1 VAILAILVGV
11 SVLALG
17 MLCYGFG
24 RRVGIQTGEA
34 GRAELYRS
42 LSEARGDLR
51 ETQGRQ
57 EQSSREAAALE
68 ARLGEMDRAAE
79 SEREVLRESREG
91 LTQVFQALA
100 GEALKGASEQFLNLA
115 QNSLRALGEKSSGD
129 LEQRQKAI
137 SEVVAPLREALTT
150 LQTENQRIS
159 ESRARETAA
168 LGQQLL
174 GLSQAHQAL
183 STETARLVN
192 ALRSPQIRGRWGE
205 IALRR
210 TAELAGM
217 SEHCDFVEQETI
229 TTDGRVQRPDMLV
242 RLPAGR
248 EVIVDSKVPLIH
260 YLEAVEAGSEAD
272 REAALQRHAA
282 LVRAHV
288 EKLSDKEYWANF
300 QSVEFVVMFIPND
313 SVLAA
318 AAERDATLVEDALRA
333 RVVLATPTT
342 FIALLRTIE
351 FGWRQERLA
360 ENAALISKIGQ
371 ELHGR
376 LSLLADHF
384 WGIGQNLKRSVECY
398 NQTVGCLESRV
409 MSTARKLEALDAKS
423 ERDLREPMLVD
434 EVPRSPSRGEE
445 PLMS

>member
-1 VAILAILVGV
+1 MWMLAIAIGTG
-11 SVLALG
+11 ALG
-17 MLCYGFG
+17 LGLLCYQIG
-24 RRVGIQTGEA
+24 RRVGAQASDGV
-34 GRAELYRS
+34 RAELYRS
-42 LSEARGDLR
+42 LAEARADLR
-51 ETQGRQ
+51 SSQ
-57 EQSSREAAALE
+57 ERREESLKEGAALE
-68 ARLGEMDRAAE
+68 ARLADAGRSADA
-79 SEREVLRESREG
+79 EREILRESREG

-115 QNSLRALGEKSSGD
+115 QNSLRALTEKASGD
-129 LEQRQKAI
+129 LDHRQKAI
-137 SEVVAPLREALTT
+137 AEVVTPLREALAH
-150 LQTENQRIS
+150 LQTENRQIS

-174 GLSQAHQAL
+174 NISQAHQAL
-183 STETARLVN
+183 SSETARLVN

-229 TTDGRVQRPDMLV
+229 GGDGRLQRPDMLV

-260 YLEAVEAGSEAD
+260 FLEAVEASSEPA
-272 REAALQRHAA
+272 REAALQKHAA

-288 EKLSDKEYWANF
+288 QKLSAKEYWANF
-300 QSVEFVVMFIPND
+300 QSVEFVVLFIPND

-318 AAERDATLVEDALRA
+318 AAERDPSLIEEALRQ

-342 FIALLRTIE
+342 FIALLRAIA

-360 ENAALISKIGQ
+360 ENAERISKLGQ

-384 WGIGQNLKRSVECY
+384 AGIGQNLKRSVECY

-409 MSTARKLEALDAKS
+409 LATARKLEALDAKS
-423 ERDLREPMLVD
+423 ERDINEPALLD
-434 EVPRSPSRGEE
+434 EIPRTPAHE
-445 PLMS
+445 PLAS